1 MPKAG
6 RLHVILVRTR
16 NPLNIGAVARAM
28 SNFGFDSL
36 RLVNPYTE
44 AFREARSAVGAAQLL
59 KDARSFTNVAD
70 AVADCSLVV
79 GTTALRNRKL
89 PHALK
94 PPATAAPLI
103 RKRLRSQDVAILFG
117 SEKTGLSADDLS
129 HCHWSVRIPTVG
141 NISMNLGQAV
151 AVCLYE
157 IPRESGKGTS
167 HAKPA
172 AANSA
177 QLQRVMAILLA
188 LLTESG
194 YVKPR
199 TEKVAEQKLRQML
212 RRFQISASDAEL
224 LQGMLRQIGWKLGG
238 AGRNRTDA

>member
-44 AFREARSAVGAAQLL
+44 AFREARSAVGASQIL
-59 KDARSFTNVAD
+59 KGACEFTSVAD

-89 PHALK
+89 PHSLK
-94 PPATAAPLI
+94 TPAAASALI
-103 RKRLRSQDVAILFG
+103 RKHLASQDVAILFG
-117 SEKTGLSADDLS
+117 SEKTGLSAEDLS
-129 HCHWSVRIPTVG
+129 YCNWSVRVPTVG

-157 IPRESGKGTS
+157 LSREAKSAPRGKDE
-167 HAKPA
+167 HA
-172 AANSA
+172 AATQVQRIEGMLF
-177 QLQRVMAILLA
+177 QLLL
-188 LLTESG
+188 ESG

-199 TEKVAEQKLRQML
+199 TEKMAEQRLRQML
-212 RRFQISASDAEL
+212 RRLQISASDAEL
-224 LQGMLRQIGWKLGG
+224 LQGMLRQIGWKIGG
-238 AGRNRTDA
+238 AGRNLTDA

>member
-1 MPKAG
+1 MARAG
-6 RLHVILVRTR
+6 HLHVILVRTR

-44 AFREARSAVGAAQLL
+44 AFREARSAVGAVQLL
-59 KDARSFTNVAD
+59 KDARQFTSVAD

-89 PHALK
+89 PHSLK
-94 PPATAAPLI
+94 ILAAAGPLL
-103 RKRLRSQDVAILFG
+103 RKRLAAQDVALLFG

-129 HCHWSVRIPTVG
+129 HCHWSMSIPTVG

-157 IPRESGKGTS
+157 ISRGVKSASREKFD
-167 HAKPA
+167 HAA
-172 AANSA
+172 SA
-177 QLQRVMAILLA
+177 QLARVERMLSELL
-188 LLTESG
+188 LESG

-212 RRFQISASDAEL
+212 RRLQLSESDAEL
-224 LQGMLRQIGWKLGG
+224 LQGMLRQIGWKVGG

>member
-6 RLHVILVRTR
+6 HLHIVLVRTR

-59 KDARSFTNVAD
+59 KDAREFKSLAD
-70 AVADCSLVV
+70 AVADCSLVI

-89 PHALK
+89 PHPLK
-94 PPATAAPLI
+94 SPASAAPLI
-103 RKRLRSQDVAILFG
+103 RKRLQSQDVALLFG

-129 HCHWSVRIPTVG
+129 HCDWSVRIPTIG

-157 IPRESGKGTS
+157 IVRDTKRARREKVDYAT
-167 HAKPA
+167 A
-172 AANSA
+172 A
-177 QLQRVMAILLA
+177 QLERVAAIFFELLR
-188 LLTESG
+188 ESG
-194 YVKPR
+194 YVQPK
-199 TEKVAEQKLRQML
+199 TEAVSERKLRDLL
-212 RRFQISASDAEL
+212 RRLQISEDDAQQ
-224 LQGMLRQIGWKLGG
+224 LQGMLRKIGWKIG
-238 AGRNRTDA
+238 ARGDRA

>member
-16 NPLNIGAVARAM
+16 NPLNIGAAARAM

-36 RLVNPYTE
+36 RLVHPYTA
-44 AFREARSAVGAAQLL
+44 AFREARSAVGASHVL
-59 KDARSFTNVAD
+59 KHAREFKSID
-70 AVADCSLVV
+70 EAVADCSLVV

-89 PHALK
+89 QHALK
-94 PPATAAPLI
+94 LPAAGSLLI
-103 RKRLRSQDVAILFG
+103 RKRLASQDVAILFG

-157 IPRESGKGTS
+157 LSRNGKTQRRERIGLATSG
-167 HAKPA
+167 
-172 AANSA
+172 
-177 QLQRVMAILLA
+177 QVDRL
-188 LLTESG
+188 
-194 YVKPR
+194 
-199 TEKVAEQKLRQML
+199 
-212 RRFQISASDAEL
+212 
-224 LQGMLRQIGWKLGG
+224 
-238 AGRNRTDA
+238 

>member
-6 RLHVILVRTR
+6 HLAIVLVRTR

-36 RLVNPYTE
+36 RLVNPYSI

-59 KDARSFTNVAD
+59 KDAREFKSVAD

-94 PPATAAPLI
+94 SPASAAPLI
-103 RKRLRSQDVAILFG
+103 RKRLSSQDVALLFG

-129 HCHWSVRIPTVG
+129 HCDWSIRIPTVG
-141 NISMNLGQAV
+141 NISMNLGQAA

-157 IPRESGKGTS
+157 ISRGAKGTS
-167 HAKPA
+167 RERFERA
-172 AANSA
+172 ATA
-177 QLQRVMAILLA
+177 
-188 LLTESG
+188 
-194 YVKPR
+194 
-199 TEKVAEQKLRQML
+199 
-212 RRFQISASDAEL
+212 
-224 LQGMLRQIGWKLGG
+224 
-238 AGRNRTDA
+238 

>member
-16 NPLNIGAVARAM
+16 NPLNIGAVARAI

-36 RLVNPYTE
+36 RLVNPYSE
-44 AFREARSAVGAAQLL
+44 AFREARSAVGAAQIL
-59 KDARSFTNVAD
+59 KDAREFRSVAE

-79 GTTALRNRKL
+79 GTTALRNRNL
-89 PHALK
+89 PHSLK
-94 PPATAAPLI
+94 TPARAAPIVRRRLKSQNVALI
-103 RKRLRSQDVAILFG
+103 FG

-129 HCHWSVRIPTVG
+129 HCDWSMRIPTVG

-157 IPRESGKGTS
+157 ISREGKAGTREKVE
-167 HAKPA
+167 HAT
-172 AANSA
+172 SI
-177 QLQRVMAILLA
+177 QVQRVEGMLFELL
-188 LLTESG
+188 LESG
-194 YVKPR
+194 YVKPK
-199 TEKVAEQKLRQML
+199 TEKSVQQKVRQML
-212 RRFQISASDAEL
+212 RRFQISGTDAEI
-224 LQGMLRQIGWKLGG
+224 LQGMLRQIGWKIGG

>member
-1 MPKAG
+1 MPRAG

-59 KDARSFTNVAD
+59 KEAREFTSVPD

-89 PHALK
+89 PHLLK
-94 PPATAAPLI
+94 TPAAAAPVI
-103 RKRLRSQDVAILFG
+103 RKRVASQDVAILFG

-129 HCHWSVRIPTVG
+129 YCDWSMRIPTVG
-141 NISMNLGQAV
+141 NISMNLGQAA

-157 IPRESGKGTS
+157 LSRGAGNTTSPEKSG
-167 HAKPA
+167 

-177 QLQRVMAILLA
+177 QLERIAGILFE

-212 RRFQISASDAEL
+212 RRFQISGADAEI
-224 LQGMLRQIGWKLGG
+224 LQGMLRQIGWKIGG

>member
-1 MPKAG
+1 MAKAG
-6 RLHVILVRTR
+6 HLHIVLVRTR

-59 KDARSFTNVAD
+59 KDAREFKSVAD

-89 PHALK
+89 PHPLK
-94 PPATAAPLI
+94 TPAAASPLI
-103 RKRLRSQDVAILFG
+103 CKRLASQNVAILFG

-129 HCHWSVRIPTVG
+129 YCDWSVRIPTAG

-157 IPRESGKGTS
+157 ISRRAKGGSRERFER
-167 HAKPA
+167 A
-172 AANSA
+172 ASA
-177 QLQRVMAILLA
+177 QLARIELMLFELL
-188 LLTESG
+188 LESG

-199 TEKVAEQKLRQML
+199 TEKLAHQKLRQML

-224 LQGMLRQIGWKLGG
+224 MQGMLRQIGWKIGG
-238 AGRNRTDA
+238 ACRNRTDA

>member
-1 MPKAG
+1 MPRAG
-6 RLHVILVRTR
+6 HLHVILVRSR

-28 SNFGFDSL
+28 SNFGYDSL

-59 KDARSFTNVAD
+59 KDAREFTSVAD

-89 PHALK
+89 PHELK
-94 PPATAAPLI
+94 SPAEAAPLI
-103 RKRLRSQDVAILFG
+103 RRRLASQDVGILFG
-117 SEKTGLSADDLS
+117 SEKTGLSAEDLS
-129 HCHWSVRIPTVG
+129 HCYWSVRIPTIG
-141 NISMNLGQAV
+141 NISMNLGQAA

-157 IPRESGKGTS
+157 ISRDVGKSASREKST
-167 HAKPA
+167 

-177 QLQRVMAILLA
+177 QLERITAMVFE

-199 TEKVAEQKLRQML
+199 TEKVADQKLRQML
-212 RRFQISASDAEL
+212 RRLQLSGSDAEL
-224 LQGMLRQIGWKLGG
+224 LQGMLRQIGWKIGTL
-238 AGRNRTDA
+238 

>member
-6 RLHVILVRTR
+6 HLHVILVRTR

-28 SNFGFDSL
+28 SNFGFSSL

-59 KDARSFTNVAD
+59 KDAREFTSVAD

-79 GTTALRNRKL
+79 GTAALRNRKL
-89 PHALK
+89 PHPLK
-94 PPATAAPLI
+94 TPAAASPVL
-103 RKRLRSQDVAILFG
+103 RKRLASQDVAILFG

-129 HCHWSVRIPTVG
+129 HCDWSMRIPTVG

-157 IPRESGKGTS
+157 ISREGKAGTREKVE
-167 HAKPA
+167 HAT
-172 AANSA
+172 SI
-177 QLQRVMAILLA
+177 QVQRVEGMLFKLL
-188 LLTESG
+188 LESG
-194 YVKPR
+194 YVKPK
-199 TEKVAEQKLRQML
+199 TEKSAQQKVRQML
-212 RRFQISASDAEL
+212 RRFQISGTDAEI
-224 LQGMLRQIGWKLGG
+224 LQGMLRQIGWKIGG